1 MNREDLFQGLDTID
15 PKFICEAETVTQLE
29 EGERFPALKYPV
41 LILVTVFILLIG
53 CGAILY

>member
-15 PKFICEAETVTQLE
+15 LKFICEAETVTQLE
-29 EGERFPALKYPV
+29 TEKRFPSLNS
-41 LILVTVFILLIG
+41 LILILAMVFILLIG